1 MAATTRAIRGRRNRI
16 AGAFLLQPRDRQA
29 LSCRETLIIKV
40 FVYCLAN
47 GKPAVRGGGTY
58 RLSLATLHNYAVA
71 PRFVFVMNAPL
82 SSSESIIAG
91 RFCPRAC
98 SAVGTCLRNCKET
111 GSAASGRPPVGK
123 YFETSI
129 RATRNEGREQ
139 PSINDTGVWLLN

>member
-1 MAATTRAIRGRRNRI
+1 MISVSYPKVKNERGERRADEESLAATTRAIRGWRNRI
-16 AGAFLLQPRDRQA
+16 AGAFLLQRRDRRA

-47 GKPAVRGGGTY
+47 GKPAARGGGTY
-58 RLSLATLHNYAVA
+58 RTLATLHNYAVA

-98 SAVGTCLRNCKET
+98 V
-111 GSAASGRPPVGK
+111 PP
-123 YFETSI
+123 
-129 RATRNEGREQ
+129 
-139 PSINDTGVWLLN
+139 